1 MYCRHCGKELSDEA
15 FMCPNCGT
23 PTGTEPPKKK
33 VQNEESES
41 SAGGVNTTA
50 LSVVTFIIS
59 MFAFVTGVIYG
70 ALFYVYTPLVT
81 LFIISVTSILP
92 ALAGLVIGAYLL
104 VSGRDKLSDKAKTYA
119 IVSIVLSSVVLFFL
133 FITSCLA
140 YGL

>member
-1 MYCRHCGKELSDEA
+1 MYCKYCGKEISDEA

-23 PTGTEPPKKK
+23 PTGTELPKKK
-33 VQNEESES
+33 VQNEEPQS
-41 SAGGVNTTA
+41 STTGANTTA
-50 LSVVTFIIS
+50 LSVVAFILS

-81 LFIISVTSILP
+81 LFVLSATSILP

-104 VSGRDKLSDKAKTYA
+104 TSGRDQLSANARAYA